1 MFKKNLTRKDLSNII
16 HKNLGFS
23 KNISGNLIND
33 VFDVLISSLKT
44 ENYVKISSFGT
55 FKVLKKKERLGR
67 NPKTKEKT
75 IIAARKVV
83 TFKASKILKT
93 KINE

>member
-1 MFKKNLTRKDLSNII
+1 MLTKRYLNYNFDLMFKKNLTRKDLSNII

-33 VFDVLISSLKT
+33 VFDVIISGLKT

-55 FKVLKKKERLGR
+55 FKVLKKK
-67 NPKTKEKT
+67 NDWV
-75 IIAARKVV
+75 A
-83 TFKASKILKT
+83 ILKL
-93 KINE
+93 KKKP